1 MRMTNPIETMNHLFL
16 GGLLLMF
23 VIQHSA
29 IIAPSPLKYGRAIV
43 AQAQQYQPRTPPPML
58 DPEQVDAMFEEAE
71 MQSYEVVLK

>member
-1 MRMTNPIETMNHLFL
+1 MRMTNPIETMNHLFF
-16 GGLLLMF
+16 GSLLLMF

-29 IIAPSPLKYGRAIV
+29 IAPSPLKYGRAIV

>member
-1 MRMTNPIETMNHLFL
+1 MRMTNPIEMMNHLFF
-16 GGLLLMF
+16 GSLLLMF

-29 IIAPSPLKYGRAIV
+29 IAPSPLKYGRAIV
-43 AQAQQYQPRTPPPML
+43 AQAQQNQPRTPPPML